1 MKKWQVQVLNDHELL
16 TISGG
21 MIWRPTN
28 HTTAK
33 DRRDFIEVFSISYFK
48 G

>member
-33 DRRDFIEVFSISYFK
+33 DRRDFIEGFFNK
-48 G
+48 LF